1 MTAELLGVLRARS
14 EYDTMLGMELNGAGG
29 REAPAGVP
37 DPELAERAQRR
48 RFTAEYKLRILREAD
63 AAVRPGEIGELL
75 RREGLYTSHLTY
87 WRKQRDAGRVA

>member
-1 MTAELLGVLRARS
+1 
-14 EYDTMLGMELNGAGG
+14 MLGMEHNGAGG

-63 AAVRPGEIGELL
+63 AAVRPGGSAASSNRVRVPARE
-75 RREGLYTSHLTY
+75 RRALAPAESRPRTRTS
-87 WRKQRDAGRVA
+87 QS